1 MPFAFC
7 TREKQPWCDF
17 AESATSGRTT
27 EFLQKVIIIIIVI
40 IYWLYTEL
48 MLIVCVASLILDTL
62 SACLWLVIVSYVL
75 WLCAAAVYII
85 LCHNPVASNFS
96 LAVLCVAWSLPNSII
111 WWLCLRSWNE
121 MTFMAIHCTILLVSW
136 EWDDLTDF
144 VENDSESLKHISTQ
158 NIPLKQILCLTIQ
171 DHKFGCRSRPRHF
184 G

>member
-62 SACLWLVIVSYVL
+62 SACL
-75 WLCAAAVYII
+75 
-85 LCHNPVASNFS
+85 
-96 LAVLCVAWSLPNSII
+96 
-111 WWLCLRSWNE
+111 
-121 MTFMAIHCTILLVSW
+121 
-136 EWDDLTDF
+136 
-144 VENDSESLKHISTQ
+144 
-158 NIPLKQILCLTIQ
+158 
-171 DHKFGCRSRPRHF
+171 
-184 G
+184 